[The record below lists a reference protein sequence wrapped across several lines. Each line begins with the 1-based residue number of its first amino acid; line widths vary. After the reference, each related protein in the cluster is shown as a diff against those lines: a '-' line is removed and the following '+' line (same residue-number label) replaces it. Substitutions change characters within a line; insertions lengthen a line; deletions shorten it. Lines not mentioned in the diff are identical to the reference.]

1 VEEGGADGVKGS
13 PHLFPSD
20 GTDAHNPGIRMHW
33 EAEPGRGFPVIDADD
48 PSVYD
53 SLVTTAA
60 R

>member
-1 VEEGGADGVKGS
+1 MKGS